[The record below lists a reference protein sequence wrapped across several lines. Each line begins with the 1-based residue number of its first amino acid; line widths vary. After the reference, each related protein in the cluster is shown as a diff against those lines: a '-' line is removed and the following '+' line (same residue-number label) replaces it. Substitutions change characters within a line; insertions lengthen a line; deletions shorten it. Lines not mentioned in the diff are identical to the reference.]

1 MIPDTITIM
10 AVMGSTT
17 RAEKVSG
24 LARQAIHFA
33 LVAFLAAVL
42 LTMSWPRL
50 RAALHYLPVDVAIDN
65 YYQSGELPA
74 GSREPLQ
81 RKALESLALH
91 EHQDYWN
98 GLSLLYFLQGGDGS
112 QPLYLQRESFE
123 QSIEATRRSLELA
136 PVQPRTWLYHALA
149 LGWLS
154 FRYIGIS
161 DAFKMSVYTGR
172 VETALLISRLQL
184 GYSRLGQLDEEA
196 RGLLR
201 DQTLLAWRLRPN
213 SGIMALKQ
221 GNPDFRRV
229 SSLLIGTDSG
239 VVREM
244 EASLAGGVR

>member
-1 MIPDTITIM
+1 M

-17 RAEKVSG
+17 KAKPASG
-24 LARQAIHFA
+24 PARQTIYFV
-33 LVAFLAAVL
+33 LVALLAAVL

-50 RAALHYLPVDVAIDN
+50 RAALHYLPVDAAIDS
-65 YYQSGELPA
+65 YYLSGELPA
-74 GSREPLQ
+74 GSRESLQ
-81 RKALESLALH
+81 QKALESLALH
-91 EHQDYWN
+91 EHQHYWN
-98 GLSLLYFLQGGDGS
+98 GLSLLYYLQGGDGS
-112 QPLYLQRESFE
+112 QPLYLQRDSFE
-123 QSIEATRRSLELA
+123 QSVDATRRSLELA
-136 PVQPRTWLYHALA
+136 PIQPRTWLYRALA

-154 FRYIGIS
+154 FRDIGIS
-161 DAFKMSVYTGR
+161 DGFKMSVYTGR

-201 DQTLLAWRLRPN
+201 DQTLLAWRLRQK
-213 SGIMALKQ
+213 SVIMALKQ
-221 GNPDFRRV
+221 GSLDFRRV

>member
-1 MIPDTITIM
+1 M

-17 RAEKVSG
+17 RAEPASG
-24 LARQAIHFA
+24 LARQTTCFV
-33 LVAFLAAVL
+33 LVALLAAVL
-42 LTMSWPRL
+42 LAISWPRL
-50 RAALHYLPVDVAIDN
+50 RAALHYLPVDAAIN
-65 YYQSGELPA
+65 SYYLEGELPA
-74 GSREPLQ
+74 GSHESLQ
-81 RKALESLALH
+81 QKALESLALH

-98 GLSLLYFLQGGDGS
+98 GLSLLYYLQGGDAS

-123 QSIEATRRSLELA
+123 KSADAARRSLEMA
-136 PVQPRTWLYHALA
+136 PVQPRTWLYRALA

-154 FRYIGIS
+154 FRDISIS

-172 VETALLISRLQL
+172 VETALLITRLQL

-201 DQTLLAWRLRPN
+201 DQTLLAWRLQQKN
-213 SGIMALKQ
+213 VITALKQ
-221 GNPDFRRV
+221 GNLDFRRV
-229 SSLLIGTDSG
+229 SSLLIRTDSG